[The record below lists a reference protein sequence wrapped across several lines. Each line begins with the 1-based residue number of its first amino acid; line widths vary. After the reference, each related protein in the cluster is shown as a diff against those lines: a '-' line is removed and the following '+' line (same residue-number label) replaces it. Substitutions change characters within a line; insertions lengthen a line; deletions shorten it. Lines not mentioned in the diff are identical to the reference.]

1 MFVTTFE
8 LARAL
13 GREHGTDDVGHLI
26 ACPDGVEKLRD
37 AYGMLGRAALLNG
50 LEKSAE
56 RRAGTLV
63 FVSEN
68 DQNGSYRDTYRDSYT
83 AAAIACL
90 EDVVFSN
97 RST

>member
-1 MFVTTFE
+1 
-8 LARAL
+8 
-13 GREHGTDDVGHLI
+13 
-26 ACPDGVEKLRD
+26 
-37 AYGMLGRAALLNG
+37 
-50 LEKSAE
+50 
-56 RRAGTLV
+56 V